1 MADTVLSTDR
11 SGHPAAASLLSTK
24 LFIPQAGQLH
34 DILPRPRLVERL
46 QAGLSRRLTLVSAPA
61 GFGKTTLV
69 TEWIPHS
76 PRCVSWYSLDEADN
90 DLPRFLTYLIAAL
103 QMLKADFGQ
112 EALAALQAP
121 QPPAIEPLLTALL
134 NEITQTLPEFALVLD
149 DYHLLH
155 LQAIHAAVAF
165 LLNNLPPT
173 MHLILTSRADPPLP
187 LARLRVRGQMTELRA
202 ADLRFTL
209 DEATTFF
216 QQIKA
221 LPLPAAQI
229 KELERRTEGWSAGL
243 QLAALSLQGLDA
255 AGMAQ
260 FIRDFTGSHH
270 YVFDYLAEEV
280 LQQQPEEVQHFL
292 LHTSILS
299 RMCAPLCDAVLGKA
313 EGGGMKDE
321 KEILSGSS
329 SFSPHPS
336 SFILEYLEHAN
347 LFLIPLD
354 ERRRWYRYHHLFAD
368 FLRQRL
374 TRDIGQARVNE
385 LYRRARLWHEQHDSV
400 EEAINYALAGRDWA
414 GAVKL
419 TEQVATSLWSSS
431 RYLLNWLESLPP
443 EEIEQSP
450 DLCIWYTTWLMLGGE
465 FNRVEKLLDT
475 AERLVRASSQLS
487 TLAGVYVN
495 RATAGFLRDDARAT
509 FENAR
514 QAMTYFDDENRF
526 VHPRVTELLA
536 RGYFM
541 QGELAEAERVWA
553 ETIGLAQAAGSQR
566 TLLFVRAAQGEL
578 QRTRGKLRQAAQ
590 LDQQLLQLIGEHPAD
605 VIKIKALS
613 RLASLHYEWN
623 QLDQAKEYAQQAL
636 DLAGQT
642 RREVFARSVYLT
654 LARIY
659 GALGETGKA
668 FEVIEQAKALAQ
680 RMGGNYPTVE
690 VNASQVRLWLAHSA
704 SSPAEDAGQ
713 GLTAAT
719 SWAEAQ
725 RLDLDGELFYE
736 DQLTHLALCRVLIAR
751 RRPDPALR
759 LLERLLTSAETAG
772 RMGEVVE
779 MLVLKALAHQAHYQ
793 TNLALAAL
801 IQALSLAKPEGYIR
815 TFVDEG
821 PPMAHLLLSLSQRP
835 SAINRAYLDTL
846 LAAFPKDEGERMKD
860 EESPKVLHPSSFSPQ
875 PLIEPLSKRELEI
888 LSLMA
893 QGLTNIEIGQQIFI
907 SDQTVK
913 VHTRNIYGK
922 LGVNSRRQAVTKAL
936 ALGLLAG
943 D

>member
-1 MADTVLSTDR
+1 MADTVLPTDR

-24 LFIPQAGQLH
+24 LFIPQARQLH

-46 QAGLSRRLTLVSAPA
+46 QAGLSGRLTLVSAPA

-76 PRCVSWYSLDEADN
+76 PRCVAWYSLDEADN

-121 QPPAIEPLLTALL
+121 QPPPIEPLLTALL
-134 NEITQTLPEFALVLD
+134 NEITQTLPEFVLVLD

-495 RATAGFLRDDARAT
+495 RATAGFLRDDARST
-509 FENAR
+509 VENAR

-541 QGELAEAERVWA
+541 QGELAEAERVWT
-553 ETIGLAQAAGSQR
+553 ETIGLAQTAGSQR

-578 QRTRGKLRQAAQ
+578 QRARGKLRQAAQ
-590 LDQQLLQLIGEHPAD
+590 LDQQLLQLIGERPAD

-690 VNASQVRLWLAHSA
+690 VNASQVRLWLAQ
-704 SSPAEDAGQ
+704 ETITGVTGQ
-713 GLTAAT
+713 SLTAAAD
-719 SWAEAQ
+719 WAEAL

-736 DQLTHLALCRVLIAR
+736 DQLTHLALCRVLIVQ

-759 LLERLLTSAETAG
+759 LLERLLTSAEAAG
-772 RMGEVVE
+772 RIGEVVE

-793 TNLALAAL
+793 TNPALAAL
-801 IQALSLAKPEGYIR
+801 IQALSLAEPEGYIR

-860 EESPKVLHPSSFSPQ
+860 EESPMVLHPSSFSPQ

>member
-1 MADTVLSTDR
+1 MADTVLPTDR

-24 LFIPQAGQLH
+24 LFIPQARQLH
-34 DILPRPRLVERL
+34 DLLPRPRLVERL

-76 PRCVSWYSLDEADN
+76 PRCVCWYSLDEADN

-103 QMLKADFGQ
+103 QMLKADFGRD
-112 EALAALQAP
+112 ALVALQAP
-121 QPPAIEPLLTALL
+121 QPPPIETLLTALV

-149 DYHLLH
+149 DYHLIQ
-155 LQAIHAAVAF
+155 LQAIHTAIAF
-165 LLNNLPPT
+165 LLNNLPPPL
-173 MHLILTSRADPPLP
+173 HLILTSRADPPLP
-187 LARLRVRGQMTELRA
+187 LARLRVRGQLTELRA

-229 KELERRTEGWSAGL
+229 KELETRTEGWSAGL

-260 FIRDFTGSHH
+260 FIHDFTGSHH

-313 EGGGMKDE
+313 EGGRRKDE
-321 KEILSGSS
+321 ESSS
-329 SFSPHPS
+329 SFILHPS

-374 TRDIGQARVNE
+374 TRASGQTGVHE
-385 LYRRARLWHEQHDSV
+385 LYRRARRWHEQHDSV

-419 TEQVATSLWSSS
+419 TEQVVTSLWSSS

-553 ETIGLAQAAGSQR
+553 ETIGLAQAADSQR

-578 QRTRGKLRQAAQ
+578 QRARGKLRQAAQ
-590 LDQQLLQLIGEHPAD
+590 LDQQLLQLIGERPAD
-605 VIKIKALS
+605 VIKIKAMG
-613 RLASLHYEWN
+613 RLAHLHYEWN
-623 QLDQAKEYAQQAL
+623 QLDQAQQYAQQAL
-636 DLAGQT
+636 ELAGQT

-659 GALGETGKA
+659 RALGETDKA

-680 RMGGNYPTVE
+680 RMGGKYPTVE
-690 VNASQVRLWLAHSA
+690 INASQVRLWLAEETA
-704 SSPAEDAGQ
+704 TGVTGQ
-713 GLTAAT
+713 SLTAAAD
-719 SWAEAQ
+719 WAESL
-725 RLDLDGELFYE
+725 RLDLDGKLFYE
-736 DQLTHLALCRVLIAR
+736 DQITHLALCRVLIAQR
-751 RRPDPALR
+751 QPASALR
-759 LLERLLTSAETAG
+759 LLERLLTSAEVAG
-772 RMGEVVE
+772 RVGEVVE
-779 MLVLKALAHQAHYQ
+779 MLVLKALAHQAQYQ
-793 TNLALAAL
+793 TNPALAAL
-801 IQALSLAKPEGYIR
+801 IQALSLAEPEGYIR

-821 PPMAHLLLSLSQRP
+821 PPMAQLLLTLSQRP
-835 SAINRAYLDTL
+835 SAINRTYLDTL
-846 LAAFPKDEGERMKD
+846 LAASPKDEGGKMKD
-860 EESPKVLHPSSFSPQ
+860 ETVPNVLHPSSLIPQ
-875 PLIEPLSKRELEI
+875 PLVEPLSKRELEI
-888 LSLMA
+888 LALMA
-893 QGLTNIEIGQQIFI
+893 QGLTNVEIGQQIFI

-922 LGVNSRRQAVTKAL
+922 LGVNDRRQAVTKAL